1 VTAQA
6 PKRRLAAIL
15 SADVAGYTRMMRADE
30 AATLAAL
37 KRCRELMRSLI
48 EQHSGRVVDTAG
60 DGLLAEFGS
69 AVNAVECAVAAQQRL
84 AEQNAGLPK
93 DRKMQFRI
101 GVNLGDV
108 LAEDG
113 RIYGDG
119 VNVAARV
126 QSLVEPG
133 GICISGMVY
142 SQIQHVLELGYDF
155 LGKQKV
161 KNVAQ
166 PIPVYRIAVGPKLTR
181 HRRWW
186 LQFRDKRIVLAGSLA
201 ALLLII
207 AVAWVVGARVGVD
220 SPPGPGQ
227 LSIAVLPFT
236 NLNNDPGQEYFADGI
251 TDDLITE
258 LTKIADLIVIARDS
272 SFTYKGQSSDVR
284 QIAHKLNVR
293 YVLEGSVRRE
303 AKQVRINAQLIDAA
317 TGKHLWADRY
327 DGGMDN
333 IFTLQDKITQKIISA
348 LALRLTSADRESVA
362 RQDTRSAEAYED
374 FLRGREHFFQY
385 AKDDNPIAKRLYEK
399 AIERDPKFAKAY
411 AMLGWAHAFD
421 FMNGWTDAPE
431 RSLKL
436 ALKLAQQGI
445 ALDPSLPVAY
455 FVKGLVYRAR
465 NEYPR
470 ALVEVEKAIA
480 LDPNYANAHVLTATL
495 LYYAG
500 RPQEGLERM
509 KQAIRLNPHYPSNY
523 PFHVGQAY
531 YILQRYQEAIRALK
545 QGLETNPTS
554 ERLHVWLAAA
564 YAQAG
569 DKQDAEWEVN
579 QVLVLNPEFSLKRIA
594 WATPFQDSKDMDH
607 FLEGLRKAGFK

>member
-1 VTAQA
+1 MTAQA
-6 PKRRLAAIL
+6 PTRKLAAIL
-15 SADVAGYTRMMRADE
+15 SADVAGYTRLMRADE
-30 AATLAAL
+30 AATVAAL

-69 AVNAVECAVAAQQRL
+69 AVNAVECAVAVQQAL
-84 AEQNAGLPK
+84 AEQNAGLPEE
-93 DRKMQFRI
+93 REMQLRI

-113 RIYGDG
+113 RVYGDG

-126 QSLVEPG
+126 QSLAEPG

-142 SQIQHVLELGYDF
+142 SQIQHVLDLGYDF

-186 LQFRDKRIVLAGSLA
+186 LRFRDKRLALAGSLA
-201 ALLLII
+201 ALLLIV
-207 AVAWVVGARVGVD
+207 AVAWIAGARLGLVSPVGQD
-220 SPPGPGQ
+220 Q

-236 NLNNDPGQEYFADGI
+236 NLNKDVGQEYFADGI

-258 LTKIADLIVIARDS
+258 LTKIADLTVIARDS
-272 SFTYKGQSSDVR
+272 SFTYKGQPPDVR
-284 QIAHKLNVR
+284 QVARKLNVR

-303 AKQVRINAQLIDAA
+303 ARQVRINAQLIEAA

-327 DGGMDN
+327 DGRMEN
-333 IFTLQDKITQKIISA
+333 IFALQDKITQKIVSA
-348 LALRLTSADRESVA
+348 LALKLTPADRESVA
-362 RQDTRSAEAYED
+362 RQDTHSPEAYED
-374 FLRGREHFFQY
+374 FLRGREHFFRY
-385 AKDDNPIAKRLYEK
+385 AKDDNPIAKRFYEK

-411 AMLGWAHAFD
+411 VMLAWAHAFD
-421 FMNGWTDAPE
+421 FMNGWTDAPGH
-431 RSLKL
+431 SLKL

-465 NEYPR
+465 NEYTQ
-470 ALVEVEKAIA
+470 ALVEAEKAIV
-480 LDPNYANAHVLTATL
+480 LDPNYANAHVLAATL

-523 PFHVGQAY
+523 PFHLGQTY
-531 YILQRYQEAIRALK
+531 FILKRYDEAIQAFK

-564 YAQAG
+564 YAQSG
-569 DKQDAEWEVN
+569 NQQEAEWEVME
-579 QVLVLNPEFSLKRIA
+579 VLRLNPDFSLKRIA